1 MIKSIIAYN
10 LAELEKREIVS
21 AASDLYKSKILD
33 EEQWNK
39 IRSEYV
45 SKLYSPSLF
54 MKILLFIVSLI
65 GLSTLIGPIGL
76 IFDSIGEIGYRFLS
90 LILGFLLIIFTEK
103 IFIKKGHHYK
113 SGVTEAGIYTGLS
126 FIAFGILGF
135 NEDNELGYAIVG
147 FLFAGFVA
155 VRYLDLPGLILT
167 MFFLGWIL
175 FLIITG
181 IGGIVEALMPFI
193 FMTTFGLIYWFSKK
207 LQAKLPNVIFD
218 SQFVILKSCALIVF
232 YCAGNYFVVREL
244 SIELMGLTLAEHD
257 DIHFAFLFYLF
268 TALIPVGY
276 IYFGVK
282 KRSILLIRVGL
293 LTFALGVATFKYYF
307 SLGHPMLTITVSG
320 GVLIAIALL
329 LLNYLKVIRNG
340 YTREQLLQDKW
351 SSKDLTAIIASQ
363 TLGGHAINNPIRND
377 ELFKGGSFGGA
388 GAGGDW

>member
-1 MIKSIIAYN
+1 MIKSIIAFN

-33 EEQWNK
+33 EEQLNK
-39 IRSEYV
+39 IRSEYA
-45 SKLYSPSLF
+45 SKLYTPSLF
-54 MKILLFIVSLI
+54 MKILLFIISLI
-65 GLSTLIGPIGL
+65 GMSTIIVPIGL
-76 IFDSIGEIGYRFLS
+76 IFTSIGEMGFRFS
-90 LILGFLLIIFTEK
+90 LFVLGIILIIFTEK
-103 IFIKKGHHYK
+103 IFIKQGHHYK

-126 FIAFGILGF
+126 FIAFSILGF
-135 NEDNELGYAIVG
+135 EGDLKLGYAIVG

-167 MFFLGWIL
+167 LFFLGWIL
-175 FLIITG
+175 FQIITG

-207 LQAKLPNVIFD
+207 LQKKLPNVIFD
-218 SQFVILKSCALIVF
+218 SQFVILKSCALILF

-244 SIELMGLTLAEHD
+244 SIKLMGLTLAEHD
-257 DIHFAFLFYLF
+257 DIPFAFLFYLF

-293 LTFALGVATFKYYF
+293 LTLALGVTTFKYYF

-340 YTREQLLQDKW
+340 FTREQLLHDKW

-363 TLGGHAINNPIRND
+363 TLGGHAINAEIKND
-377 ELFKGGSFGGA
+377 DLFKGGSFGGA
-388 GAGGDW
+388 GAGAEW